1 MYVKRVRV
9 ENYGP
14 IDQLDIELPFDGEKP
29 KPVVL
34 VGENGS
40 GKSIALSHIVNG
52 LAFAK
57 DAIYPKSP
65 EVEQNMVY
73 KLRSSSY
80 IRLGNSYCFS
90 RVDFEGDLYIEE
102 LVLDRVKR
110 EYPDQSLTASDNM
123 ADAWNR
129 MSPESWDHLHSNFRE
144 RKKDVRELWS
154 KRCALFFPPNRF
166 EDPAWLN
173 EENLTAHAT
182 YMDIQHIEGRTT
194 RRLISYSSLRD
205 NQNWLF
211 DVVFD
216 RMSFESRVQNMSV
229 TDGAQPIVPVHL
241 GYQGE
246 ATETYN
252 IALRIV
258 RNVMRNEDG
267 VRFGIGRRYNRTLT
281 VEAKSGRIARV
292 FQLSTGETALLDVF
306 LSILR
311 DYDLSNEI
319 LTKAE
324 DVRGVVVVD
333 EIDLHLHAIHQYE
346 VLPTLI
352 QMFPNVQFIVTTH
365 SPLFVLGMNKIF
377 GEQGFV
383 IHRLPSGNQISPEE
397 FSEFESAYQAF
408 RETSRFADDIR
419 TAIEGA
425 QKPVVIMEGAT
436 DIEYVTTAASLLE
449 LAPLLE
455 KVDLL
460 DGGGDGD
467 LKRTWRS
474 LHTLNRRLVRQRVL
488 VLFDCECTTPEEQN
502 GEFIKK
508 KIPMQNDHP
517 VHKGIENLFGKT
529 TLKKAQRHK
538 PAFIDVEAEHS
549 KTKRGKTVKVPDTWT
564 VNKDEKTNLCNWLC
578 EHGTAEDFQHFRVI
592 FDLIEALVSGEHAD
606 PTAGTEPAVVETPKS
621 NNGASRPAGG

>member
-1 MYVKRVRV
+1 MYIKRVRIV
-9 ENYGP
+9 NYGP
-14 IDQLDIELPFDGEKP
+14 IDRLDIELPFESDKP

-52 LAFAK
+52 LVSAK

-65 EVEQNMVY
+65 EVEQNTVY
-73 KLRSSSY
+73 KLRSGSY
-80 IRLGNSYCFS
+80 IKLGNDYCFS
-90 RVDFEGDLYIEE
+90 RVDFEEGLYIEE

-144 RKKDVRELWS
+144 KKIDTKELWS
-154 KRCALFFPPNRF
+154 KRCVLFFPPNRF

-173 EENLTAHAT
+173 AENLTAHAT
-182 YMDIQHIEGRTT
+182 YMDTPRIEGGTD
-194 RRLISYSSLRD
+194 RRLIIYSSLRE
-205 NQNWLF
+205 NQSWLF
-211 DVVFD
+211 NIIFD
-216 RMSFESRVQNMSV
+216 RALEFSYRPIRAPEDPSRVVGIRPEHSGIASGIFEV
-229 TDGAQPIVPVHL
+229 TL
-241 GYQGE
+241 E
-246 ATETYN
+246 
-252 IALRIV
+252 IV
-258 RNVMRNEDG
+258 RKVMREKDDAQF
-267 VRFGIGRRYNRTLT
+267 RIGGRLNRTLS
-281 VEAKSGRIARV
+281 VYAKPALLSPV
-292 FQLSTGETALLDVF
+292 FQLSSGETAVLNVF

-311 DYDLSNEI
+311 DYDLSDAP

-324 DVRGVVVVD
+324 DVRGVVIVD
-333 EIDLHLHAIHQYE
+333 EVDLHLHAIHQYE
-346 VLPTLI
+346 VLPSLI
-352 QMFPNVQFIVTTH
+352 RMFPNVQFIVTTH

-383 IHRLPSGNQISPEE
+383 IHRLPSGAQIIPEE
-397 FSEFESAYQAF
+397 FSEFESAYKAF
-408 RETSRFADDIR
+408 RKTSRFTDDIR
-419 TAIEGA
+419 TAIEDA
-425 QKPVVIMEGAT
+425 KKPIVIMEGAT

-460 DGGGDGD
+460 NGKSESE
-467 LKRTWRS
+467 LKKTWKS
-474 LHTLNRRLVRQRVL
+474 LRTLNRRLVRQRVL
-488 VLFDCECTTPEEQN
+488 VLFDCECTTHEEQN

-508 KIPMQNDHP
+508 KIPMHNDHP

-529 TLKKAQRHK
+529 TLKKARAHK

-549 KTKRGKTVKVPDTWT
+549 KTERGETVTVPETWT
-564 VNKDEKTNLCNWLC
+564 VNEDEKTNLCNWLC
-578 EHGTAEDFQHFRVI
+578 ENGAAEDFQHFRVI
-592 FDLIEALVSGEHAD
+592 FDLIEELVSEEHAD
-606 PTAGTEPAVVETPKS
+606 PTAGTEPAVVETPRS